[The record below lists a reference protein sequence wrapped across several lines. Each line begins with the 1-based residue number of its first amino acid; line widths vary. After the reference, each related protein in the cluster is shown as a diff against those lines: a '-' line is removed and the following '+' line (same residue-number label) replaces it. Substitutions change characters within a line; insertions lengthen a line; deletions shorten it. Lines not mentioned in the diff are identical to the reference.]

1 MICPL
6 KTEETEL
13 LLDYSAGRLNAPK
26 DAARKAFLEQHI
38 VNCRECASFQTDQA
52 AVWNALDLWEPA
64 PVSVDFNR
72 KLWGRI
78 DTAAAA
84 PWYRRLA
91 ASLQVANLK
100 PVLPMT
106 AAIALIAAGFLLD
119 HPGSNKAQAGFT
131 VNEAEQVE
139 QTLDDIQLLHQM
151 DAVAAT
157 PDANSQKM

>member
-13 LLDYSAGRLNAPK
+13 LLDYSAGRLNAPG

-38 VNCRECASFQTDQA
+38 VSCPACASFQTEQA
-52 AVWNALDLWEPA
+52 AVWNALDMWEPT

-72 KLWGRI
+72 NLWRRI
-78 DTAAAA
+78 DMAAAA

-91 ASLQVANLK
+91 AALRAANLK

-106 AAIALIAAGFLLD
+106 AAIALIVAGFLLD
-119 HPGSNKAQAGFT
+119 HPGANKVQPGFT
-131 VNEAEQVE
+131 ANEAEQVE
-139 QTLDDIQLLHQM
+139 QTLDDLQLLHQL
-151 DAVAAT
+151 DAVAA
-157 PDANSQKM
+157 PDANAKKM